1 VIVADT
7 GAMVALFDR
16 NDRDHAAVKR
26 VFDEHARHW
35 IVPAVILPEVDYL
48 VAKYLGSRA
57 REIFLEDLAEGG
69 FAIDWGRD
77 ADLVVAQQISRRY
90 RALELGLVDALVIAT
105 AERLKATAIVT
116 LDVRHFAAVSIKGH
130 PKLLPRDAAARP

>member
-1 VIVADT
+1 MIVADT

-16 NDRDHAAVKR
+16 GDRDHDAVKQ
-26 VFDEHARHW
+26 VFDEHARQW
-35 IVPAVILPEVDYL
+35 IVPAAILPEVDYL

-57 REIFLEDLAEGG
+57 QEILLEDLAEGG

-77 ADLVVAQQISRRY
+77 VDLAVAHRINRRY
-90 RALELGLVDALVIAT
+90 RSLELGLVDALVIAT

-116 LDVRHFAAVSIKGH
+116 LDLRHFAAVAIKGN
-130 PKLLPRDAAARP
+130 PKLLPRDA